1 MKRKKICKV
10 TQSEKK
16 FFFSLRSAFFFLFAS
31 KRKIRSET
39 KRKQAKK
46 LCFYFRLSKRK
57 QSETDPVSLR
67 FASKRKKILSETGAP
82 YFEPKYRTKSTFFSK
97 LPKLLILD
105 DILILYFKK
114 YCIPTHTQETRTIFY
129 GNSTV

>member
-1 MKRKKICKV
+1 MNTGDDADSQKAKNEAKRKVVRRNEAK
-10 TQSEKK
+10 
-16 FFFSLRSAFFFLFAS
+16 FFFLFAS

-46 LCFYFRLSKRK
+46 MVLYFRLSKRK

-82 YFEPKYRTKSTFFSK
+82 
-97 LPKLLILD
+97 
-105 DILILYFKK
+105 
-114 YCIPTHTQETRTIFY
+114 
-129 GNSTV
+129 